1 MTARQKTTWIA
12 VLDGTQ
18 ARFFAL
24 RNNGD
29 GQVFEEAALALSAD
43 LPRHSRDGGGE
54 KPSRALGAG
63 KARGALEPRHDYNK
77 LAKHNFARE
86 VSVTLDV
93 ACADRRY
100 DQLVLVAPPRSLGE
114 LRELLSERVQK
125 SLAHEV
131 PKNLTKLGADALRK
145 KLSGL
150 LVQAATPPGAPVS
163 RGEAKEKTKAKAK
176 VSVPVS
182 VVFRNMEPSPTV
194 HSAALRHMAKLG
206 RKYGRIVSCRVTVEA
221 PHRHHRKGRL
231 FLANV
236 DLMLPGREITTKD
249 TGKNKHAHEDVNV
262 ALRDAF
268 DAAARQLQDYF
279 RRKQSGGAQA
289 RHVPPLG
296 AGEAEEA

>member
-1 MTARQKTTWIA
+1 MTARQKATWIA

-24 RNNGD
+24 RKNGD
-29 GQVFEEAALALSAD
+29 GQVFEEATQALNAD
-43 LPRHSRDGGGE
+43 LPRHSRDE
-54 KPSRALGAG
+54 SDRPSRALGAG
-63 KARGALEPRHDYNK
+63 MARGAVEPRHDYNK

-86 VSVTLDV
+86 VAGTLD
-93 ACADRRY
+93 AAYADGRY
-100 DQLVLVAPPRSLGE
+100 DRLVLVAPPRSLGE
-114 LRELLSERVQK
+114 LRELLSERVQE

-150 LVQAATPPGAPVS
+150 LVTAATPLGAPVS
-163 RGEAKEKTKAKAK
+163 RDEAKEKTKAK

-182 VVFRNMEPSPTV
+182 VVFRNMEASPTV
-194 HSAALRHMAKLG
+194 QSAALKHMAKLG

-236 DLMLPGREITTKD
+236 DLMLPGREITTKG

-279 RRKQSGGAQA
+279 RRKQGGAAQA
-289 RHVPPLG
+289 RHVPPLSMSK
-296 AGEAEEA
+296 AEEA